1 MKALEN
7 GMSKRSKRDD
17 TVLWTEGQS
26 SQEALAVDYVIMAGR
41 VHAVVHECA
50 RGSQRRGCA
59 CTADAEG
66 VPNAAAGPLWG
77 ADSVL
82 QPCSVA

>member
-26 SQEALAVDYVIMAGR
+26 SQEALADPGGLITDTTKVEDNELSSRY
-41 VHAVVHECA
+41 
-50 RGSQRRGCA
+50 
-59 CTADAEG
+59 CTTSWTQTAK
-66 VPNAAAGPLWG
+66 
-77 ADSVL
+77 
-82 QPCSVA
+82 